1 MKDTTAKRLS
11 KLHTVLYKATNGLI
25 GRRLVNND
33 MLLITTMGRKTGK
46 AHTVP
51 LLYLTNDDR
60 LIVIASFGGRP
71 DHPSWYEN
79 LLAEPAAT
87 VQILGDSRAV
97 TATTMSADERDLWWP
112 KVVAA
117 YGDYAA
123 YQSKTDRE
131 IPLVW
136 LD

>member
-1 MKDTTAKRLS
+1 MKDATARRLS
-11 KLHTVLYKATNGLI
+11 KLHTVLYQATDGFI

-33 MLLITTMGRKTGK
+33 MLLVTTTGRRTGK

-51 LLYLTNDDR
+51 LLYLTSDDR

-87 VQILGDSRAV
+87 VQILGESRAV
-97 TATTMSADERDLWWP
+97 TASTMSTDERAVWWP
-112 KVVAA
+112 RVVDA
-117 YGDYAA
+117 YSDYAV